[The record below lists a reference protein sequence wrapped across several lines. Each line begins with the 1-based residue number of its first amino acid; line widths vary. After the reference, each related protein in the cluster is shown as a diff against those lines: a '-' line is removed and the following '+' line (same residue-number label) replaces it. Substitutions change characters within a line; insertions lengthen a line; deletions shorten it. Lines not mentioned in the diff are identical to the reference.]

1 MYNTEV
7 IGTLQKTVDT
17 LCEIVREQSEI
28 IDSIFLDLARYA
40 TQEELERMIDIEEIK
55 EVAKKREEAGL

>member
-17 LCEIVREQSEI
+17 LCEIVREQSDI

-55 EVAKKREEAGL
+55 GVAKKREEAGL